1 MKTPIHKAGGW
12 CTLAQTLAGGAVCLL
27 SQHTTA
33 QQVPKNPNKA
43 SAPPNVL
50 LLITDDMRPELGCYG
65 VEEVR
70 TPHID
75 RLGAEG
81 IVFRNAYCNVPVSG
95 ASRASML
102 TGVYPRH
109 PDRFM
114 HYSARAS
121 EDCPQAI
128 PLSAWFTRHGY
139 HTVSNG
145 KVFHHPDDH
154 ASSWSEPPYRNHLH
168 GYDVYWAEYNKWEL
182 WMNEQSGNTI
192 NPRTGRGPFC
202 EIADVPDT
210 AYDDGRLAVRTIHDL
225 KRLKTSGK
233 PFFLACGFWK
243 PHLPF
248 NAPRKYWEMYEREN
262 ISLPDNR
269 FRPEGLPAQVRNSAE
284 IRAYA
289 RVPETLEDTE
299 FVREVKHGYYACV
312 SYVDAQIGKV
322 LDALDDLGLTENTIV
337 VLLSDH
343 GWHLGEHNFIGKHN
357 LMNRSTRV
365 PLIVRVPGGKQ
376 GHTQTMVELV
386 DLYPTL
392 CELCGLPAPDNQLDG
407 KSFARALGNP
417 KAAVKERVYI
427 QWEGGDNAVDTRFS
441 YAEWTKG
448 KGTPAQMLFDHR
460 EDAAENVNKVHEP
473 RYEKQIRGARKFI
486 RKKRN
491 ATATR
496 NGGTAK

>member
-1 MKTPIHKAGGW
+1 MKTRTHKIGRMPV
-12 CTLAQTLAGGAVCLL
+12 LAQSLMGGAVCLL
-27 SQHTTA
+27 CHHATA
-33 QQVPKNPNKA
+33 QSAAKNPAK
-43 SAPPNVL
+43 SPTPPNVL
-50 LLITDDMRPELGCYG
+50 LLMADDMRPELGCYG
-65 VEEVR
+65 VKEIQ

-75 RLGAEG
+75 RLASEG

-109 PDRFM
+109 PDRFV

-182 WMNEQSGNTI
+182 WMNPQSGETI
-192 NPRTGRGPFC
+192 HPQTRRGPFC
-202 EIADVPDT
+202 EMADVPDT
-210 AYDDGRLAVRTIHDL
+210 AYDDGKLALRTIQDL
-225 KRLKTSGK
+225 KRLKALGK

-248 NAPRKYWEMYEREN
+248 NAPQKYWEMYEREQ
-262 ISLPDNR
+262 IPLPANR
-269 FRPEGLPAQVRNSAE
+269 FRPEHLPAEVRNSGE

-289 RVPETLEDTE
+289 RVDDLEDTG
-299 FVREVKHGYYACV
+299 FLREVRHGYYACM

-322 LDALDDLGLTENTIV
+322 LDALDELNLTDNTIV

-357 LMNRSTRV
+357 LMNRSTRI
-365 PLIVRVPGGKQ
+365 PLIVRTPGGKR
-376 GHTQTMVELV
+376 GHTQAMVELV

-392 CELCGLPAPDNQLDG
+392 CELCGLPAPAGQLDG
-407 KSFARALGNP
+407 DSFVGTLGNP
-417 KAAVKERVYI
+417 EAGSKERVYI
-427 QWEGGDNAVDTRFS
+427 
-441 YAEWTKG
+441 
-448 KGTPAQMLFDHR
+448 
-460 EDAAENVNKVHEP
+460 
-473 RYEKQIRGARKFI
+473 
-486 RKKRN
+486 
-491 ATATR
+491 
-496 NGGTAK
+496 